1 MSENNWVI
9 IVDDVAKAHLKE
21 AYDYIR
27 VNSPRNARKIISK
40 ITSSISELSKNPE
53 KYPPDKYRL
62 DKDNFYRAYEI
73 ERFRIAYHFTF
84 PQIRIIRI
92 RHTSREPLSYR

>member
-1 MSENNWVI
+1 MDIVI
-9 IVDDVAKAHLKE
+9 DNEVKAQLKE

-27 VNSPRNARKIISK
+27 QDSPQNARKIISK

-62 DKDNFYRAYEI
+62 DRDISFRAYEI
-73 ERFRIAYHFTF
+73 ERFRIAYHIS
-84 PQIRIIRI
+84 PLHIQIIRI
-92 RHTSREPLSYR
+92 RHTSREPLSY

>member
-1 MSENNWVI
+1 MDIVI
-9 IVDDVAKAHLKE
+9 DNVVKAQLKE

-27 VNSPRNARKIISK
+27 QDSPQNARKIISK

-62 DKDNFYRAYEI
+62 DRDISFRAYEI
-73 ERFRIAYHFTF
+73 ERFRIAYHIS
-84 PQIRIIRI
+84 PPHIQIIRI
-92 RHTSREPLSYR
+92 RHTSREPLSY